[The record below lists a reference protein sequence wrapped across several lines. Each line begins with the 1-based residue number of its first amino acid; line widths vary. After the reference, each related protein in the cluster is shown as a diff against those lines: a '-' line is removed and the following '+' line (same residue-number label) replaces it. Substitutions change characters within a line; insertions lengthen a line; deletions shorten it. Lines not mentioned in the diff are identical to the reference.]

1 MFKLIFSGEKATLV
15 KTHYADEP
23 RADEAMSENHLP
35 TPFIVDAF
43 LTRADGKDCVYGITS
58 SGILFSVLIP

>member
-1 MFKLIFSGEKATLV
+1 MFKLIFSSDKVTLV
-15 KTHYADEP
+15 KTHYADES
-23 RADEAMSENHLP
+23 RADEAMSETHLP

-43 LTRADGKDCVYGITS
+43 LTRAEGTDCIYGITN